1 MGKQISWDETGSRWF
16 ENGCDRGVLY
26 VQGDTGNYPK
36 GVAWNGL
43 TKVTEAPEGAAANN
57 LYADNIKYASLR
69 SAESFKATIGLY
81 LS

>member
-36 GVAWNGL
+36 GA
-43 TKVTEAPEGAAANN
+43 APPT
-57 LYADNIKYASLR
+57 R
-69 SAESFKATIGLY
+69 ATISSG
-81 LS
+81 SGS